1 MSGFHEHQQRL
12 GRAPICA
19 VLGIAAAV
27 AWPALASAQTA
38 PNLRSGEGVI
48 MPSARFGPGG
58 SLITGGLHWRIYP
71 DRPDQAGGFRL
82 LKEDRS
88 AQPSIVLPAG
98 GYIVHVTFGHASA
111 AKSVQLRAEPLREVF
126 EIPAGGITIKGQVGD
141 ARIPPGQISFD
152 VYKGSQFEI
161 GADDRKP
168 LASNVLTG
176 DVVLVPEGT
185 YYILSKYGDGNA
197 VVRSDIRVQAGKL
210 TDITVT
216 HRAAAIMFRL
226 VARRGG
232 EALANTDWAVVSMSG
247 DIVTESKGAFP
258 RVILNEGEYRV
269 VARNDNKVYE
279 QELTVVPGVDRE
291 VEVLAR

>member
-1 MSGFHEHQQRL
+1 MAL
-12 GRAPICA
+12 P
-19 VLGIAAAV
+19 VLV
-27 AWPALASAQTA
+27 AALASISSGPAYAQSA
-38 PNLRSGEGVI
+38 PNVRSGEGVVI
-48 MPSARFGPGG
+48 ASARFGPGG
-58 SLITGGLHWRIYP
+58 GLITGGLHWRVYP

-82 LKEDRS
+82 LKEDRA

-111 AKSVQLRAEPLREVF
+111 SKTVQVRGEPVREVF
-126 EIPAGGITIKGQVGD
+126 EIPAGGIAIKGQVGD
-141 ARIPPGQISFD
+141 ARIPTGQISYD
-152 VYKGSQFEI
+152 IYKGSQFEI
-161 GADDRKP
+161 GAEDRKP

-226 VARRGG
+226 VGRRGG
-232 EALANTDWAVVSMSG
+232 EALANTDWAVLSMSG

-269 VARNDNKVYE
+269 VARNDNRVYE
-279 QELTVVPGVDRE
+279 QDITVVPGVDRE
-291 VEVLAR
+291 IEVLAR